1 MRAGCFHVCHIIP
14 QMYYMKKTIAII
26 FVMII
31 TLASIASAEHFSSLS
46 QLQHFIM
53 ARSSD
58 QIEAS
63 GPHTVELSGSI
74 LDIYPYGIGNHYEM
88 LIQVDD
94 AKAVPAMRYSAP
106 VLVVHFRL
114 HVNPVPFQVG
124 DHVTV
129 RGDLN
134 SLYSSPIIPWI
145 LADLINGSPDF

>member
-1 MRAGCFHVCHIIP
+1 
-14 QMYYMKKTIAII
+14 MKKTIALIFIVVII
-26 FVMII
+26 LVS
-31 TLASIASAEHFSSLS
+31 TASAEHFTTLS
-46 QLQHFIM
+46 QLQRFII
-53 ARSSD
+53 AHSSD

-94 AKAVPAMRYSAP
+94 PQAVPAMRYSAP

-114 HVNPVPFQVG
+114 HMDPVPFQVG

-129 RGDLN
+129 RGALN